1 MIKEKNRKLRDKRRD
16 KGRIEIDRKIRDGT
30 YMTEMR
36 MKYGI
41 INEAEFISDKDF
53 LKDMIFSIEEDRLR
67 RMVYDK
73 SYQRLDLNE
82 WIEQRDKKI
91 RNRDLK
97 ERMEL
102 RKFVQKKK
110 EIKLE

>member
-16 KGRIEIDRKIRDGT
+16 KGRMEINKKIKEGT
-30 YMTEMR
+30 YMSEMR
-36 MKYGI
+36 EKYGI
-41 INEAEFISDKDF
+41 MNEAKFISDKDF

-73 SYQRLDLNE
+73 SYQRLDLDE
-82 WIEQRDKKI
+82 WIEQRDKKV

-102 RKFVQKKK
+102 KKFVQKKK
-110 EIKLE
+110 VNN